1 MMSRSLTDS
10 SLSYSLLALGIS
22 LLFIA
27 FPVAAD
33 QQDTLNFK
41 VGGAV
46 KYDNNLF
53 LTSNARVSD
62 RVTTNFVG
70 VNIDKYYSLQRVKVD
85 LKLTDTSF
93 KNNAFLDFIAKDYD
107 ADWYWSLTPS
117 LTGTVSA
124 NRTQQLNDFRY
135 YTNYFLQNIRTTEN
149 QSFQADFSP
158 HGSWHLL
165 GGFTRNA
172 TNNSQV
178 FNEES
183 DFELSTIDLG
193 FKYIFSTS
201 SAFTFM
207 GHKGSGSYSKRAI
220 DAATLSDSG
229 FDDTEIDIGFNWV
242 LTAKSKLDFN
252 LGYVQREHDHFFQR
266 DYSGAQGK
274 VQYKWNP
281 TDKLQFITVLSRNL
295 ASYQTNDASYARTD
309 DINISTV
316 YLLSSKIKVGANV
329 SVSERTYLGNG
340 YVLTTGR
347 VDKERLA
354 GINLEWTP
362 RRSIVLDASVDYKSR
377 SSNLSSTLDYNAI
390 QGGLSASIMF

>member
-1 MMSRSLTDS
+1 LTDGLNS
-10 SLSYSLLALGIS
+10 FPLLALGLSFLI
-22 LLFIA
+22 IA
-27 FPVAAD
+27 LPVVAD
-33 QQDTLNFK
+33 PQDTLNFK

-53 LTSNARVSD
+53 LTSVARISD
-62 RVTTNFVG
+62 RVATTFVG
-70 VNIDKYYSLQRVKVD
+70 VSVDKYYSLQRVKVD

-93 KNNAFLDFIAKDYD
+93 KNNTFLDFVAKDYD

-117 LTGTVSA
+117 LTGTLSA
-124 NRTQQLNDFRY
+124 NHTQQLNDFRY

-158 HGSWHLL
+158 RGNWHLL
-165 GGFTRNA
+165 GGFTRNV

-183 DFELSTIDLG
+183 DFELSTVDLG
-193 FKYIFSTS
+193 FKYIFPTNS
-201 SAFTFM
+201 SVVFM
-207 GHKGSGSYSKRAI
+207 GHKGSGSYSKRAV

-229 FDDTEIDIGFNWV
+229 FDDTEIDIGFNWA

-252 LGYVQREHDHFFQR
+252 LAHVQREHDNFFQR

-281 TDKLQFITVLSRNL
+281 ADKLQLITILSRNL
-295 ASYQTNDASYARTD
+295 ASYQTNDASYTRTD
-309 DINISTV
+309 GINISTV
-316 YLLSSKIKVGANV
+316 YLLSSKVKVGADV

-340 YVLTTGR
+340 YVASIGR

-354 GINLEWTP
+354 GVNLEWTP
-362 RRSIVLDASVDYKSR
+362 RRNIVLNASADYKSR